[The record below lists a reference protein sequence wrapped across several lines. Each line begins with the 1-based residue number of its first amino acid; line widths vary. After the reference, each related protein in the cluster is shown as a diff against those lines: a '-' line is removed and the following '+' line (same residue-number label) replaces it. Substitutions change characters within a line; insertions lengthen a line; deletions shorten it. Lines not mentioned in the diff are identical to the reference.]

1 MHFMKPHRA
10 AVNLWLA
17 LALVGAPLVDAAD
30 EDIAQQRETAA
41 AKLFDVPL
49 YRELATR
56 EIYEAL
62 ATLPDGQRRQ
72 LSAALRDPRV
82 VQALKQAILRSTA
95 STYSVK
101 EIELVHRF
109 LAADE
114 ARSIMNKLERFRGAL
129 LKEAVAA
136 ALQNPELAPAL
147 PTQ

>member
-1 MHFMKPHRA
+1 VMKIPLA
-10 AVNLWLA
+10 AFAFWLA
-17 LALVGAPLVDAAD
+17 FSCAGASLASAAD
-30 EDIAQQRETAA
+30 EDVAQQRETAA

-62 ATLPDGQRRQ
+62 ETLPDGQRRQ
-72 LSAALRDPRV
+72 LSAALRDPKV

-95 STYSVK
+95 ATYSVK
-101 EIELVHRF
+101 EIELVRHF

-114 ARSIMNKLERFRGAL
+114 ARSIMNNLDRFRGAL

-136 ALQNPELAPAL
+136 ALLNPDLVPAL
-147 PTQ
+147 PQQ

>member
-1 MHFMKPHRA
+1 MKRYLA
-10 AVNLWLA
+10 CLSLWLA
-17 LALVGAPLVDAAD
+17 LAAVAAPFANAAD
-30 EDIAQQRETAA
+30 EDAAQQRESAA

-62 ATLPDGQRRQ
+62 GTLPDGQRRQ
-72 LSAALRDPRV
+72 LSAALRDPKV

-101 EIELVHRF
+101 EIELVRYF

-114 ARSIMNKLERFRGAL
+114 ARSIMNKLDRFRGAL

-136 ALQNPELAPAL
+136 ALLNPDLAPAL
-147 PTQ
+147 PQQ

>member
-1 MHFMKPHRA
+1 MKSYLA
-10 AVNLWLA
+10 GFSLWLA
-17 LALVGAPLVDAAD
+17 LAAAVAPFASAAD
-30 EDIAQQRETAA
+30 EDAAQQRESAA

-62 ATLPDGQRRQ
+62 GTLPDGHRRQ
-72 LSAALRDPRV
+72 LSAALRDPKV

-101 EIELVHRF
+101 EIELVRYF

-114 ARSIMNKLERFRGAL
+114 ARSIMNKLDRFRGAL

-136 ALQNPELAPAL
+136 ALLNPDLAPAL
-147 PTQ
+147 PQQ

>member
-1 MHFMKPHRA
+1 MKTQVA
-10 AVNLWLA
+10 AFGLWLA
-17 LALVGAPLVDAAD
+17 LATAGAPFAYAAE
-30 EDIAQQRETAA
+30 EDVAQQRESAA

-62 ATLPDGQRRQ
+62 GTLPDGQRRQ
-72 LSAALRDPRV
+72 LSAALRDPKV

-95 STYSVK
+95 ATYSVK
-101 EIELVHRF
+101 EIELVHHF

-114 ARSIMNKLERFRGAL
+114 ARSIMNKLDRFRGAL

-136 ALQNPELAPAL
+136 ALQNPDLAPAL
-147 PTQ
+147 PQQ

>member
-1 MHFMKPHRA
+1 MIRRMC
-10 AVNLWLA
+10 LA
-17 LALVGAPLVDAAD
+17 LLLVLAPPVLAAD
-30 EDIAQQRETAA
+30 AETNEQREVAA
-41 AKLFDVPL
+41 ARLFDVPL

-62 ATLPDGQRRQ
+62 GTLPDGQRRQ
-72 LSAALRDPRV
+72 LSAALRDPKV

-101 EIELVHRF
+101 EIELVRRF

-114 ARSIMNKLERFRGAL
+114 ARSIMNKLELFRGAL

-136 ALQNPELAPAL
+136 AILNPDLAPAL
-147 PTQ
+147 PQQ

>member
-1 MHFMKPHRA
+1 MKMPRA
-10 AVNLWLA
+10 AFALWLA
-17 LALVGAPLVDAAD
+17 FACAGAPLASAAD
-30 EDIAQQRETAA
+30 EDAAQQRETAA

-62 ATLPDGQRRQ
+62 GTLPDGQRRQ
-72 LSAALRDPRV
+72 LSAALRDPKV

-101 EIELVHRF
+101 EIELVHHF

-114 ARSIMNKLERFRGAL
+114 ARSIMNKLDRFRGAL

-136 ALQNPELAPAL
+136 ALLNPDLAPAL
-147 PTQ
+147 PQQ

>member
-1 MHFMKPHRA
+1 MLPMKTCLVA
-10 AVNLWLA
+10 FNLWFTLA
-17 LALVGAPLVDAAD
+17 LMSAPLVYAAD

-72 LSAALRDPRV
+72 LSAALRDPKV

-95 STYSVK
+95 TTYSVK
-101 EIELVHRF
+101 EIELVHR
-109 LAADE
+109 
-114 ARSIMNKLERFRGAL
+114 
-129 LKEAVAA
+129 
-136 ALQNPELAPAL
+136 
-147 PTQ
+147 

>member
-1 MHFMKPHRA
+1 M
-10 AVNLWLA
+10 
-17 LALVGAPLVDAAD
+17 
-30 EDIAQQRETAA
+30 
-41 AKLFDVPL
+41 

-62 ATLPDGQRRQ
+62 GTLPDGQRRQ
-72 LSAALRDPRV
+72 LSAALRDPKV

-101 EIELVHRF
+101 EIELVRYF

-114 ARSIMNKLERFRGAL
+114 ARSIMNKLDRFRGAL

-136 ALQNPELAPAL
+136 ALLNPDLAPAL
-147 PTQ
+147 PQQ